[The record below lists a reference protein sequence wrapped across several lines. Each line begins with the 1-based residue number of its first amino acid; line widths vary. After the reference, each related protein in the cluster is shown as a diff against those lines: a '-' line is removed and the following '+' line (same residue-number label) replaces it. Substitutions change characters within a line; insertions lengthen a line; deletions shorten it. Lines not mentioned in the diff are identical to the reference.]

1 MTYLIKLIDEVLPLV
16 NEGGRRV
23 FSRVSTIY

>member
-1 MTYLIKLIDEVLPLV
+1 MIYLIKLIDEVLLLV

-23 FSRVSTIY
+23 ISRVSTI